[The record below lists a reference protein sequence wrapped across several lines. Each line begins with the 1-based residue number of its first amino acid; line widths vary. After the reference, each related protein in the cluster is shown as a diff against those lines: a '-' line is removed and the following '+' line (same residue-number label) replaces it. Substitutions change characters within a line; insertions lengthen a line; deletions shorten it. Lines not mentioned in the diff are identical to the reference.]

1 MAGEQRQRCPIN
13 ARRLSSALRR
23 RNHGIPAIKPTG
35 AAPSPAHSAGPRS
48 DQKSLSSAA
57 AASFPN
63 SLGNAAPGSCPPTAR
78 SLIP

>member
-1 MAGEQRQRCPIN
+1 MRHVLAVLGPKTMAV
-13 ARRLSSALRR
+13 
-23 RNHGIPAIKPTG
+23 IP
-35 AAPSPAHSAGPRS
+35 PSCMAVIAGPQPFS
-48 DQKSLSSAA
+48 GLKIPVYQPTLESSAA